1 MELRHLSGVR
11 ATIDRGMSAA
21 SLLLLCLLAL
31 LAHAPGALALD
42 IVAVNP
48 EAPAIDLTGNL
59 DSWPRHG
66 DRIQVSTAPGAD
78 GIVRRIEV
86 RASES
91 GRTASWVVLALANNS
106 DEQLDR
112 ILVAP
117 HFRLVGSGILQPDL
131 GSTRIVAITPSQGF
145 RPERQEAPDADIYQ
159 ITLDPGTVVT
169 YVVELT
175 GEALPQLRLW
185 KPEAYKDKSNSL
197 TLYQGMVL
205 GIAGLLALF
214 LTILF
219 VVRGTLMF
227 PSAATMAWAVL
238 AYLCIDFGFWHKL
251 FYAARADDQLF
262 RAGAETIIAGSL
274 VLFFFVYLGFGRW
287 RLRLL
292 TAVVLWCGFIA
303 MILALAAL
311 DPTSAAGLS
320 RIIMGG
326 AGVGGLVVL
335 LLLSLRGYDRAIL
348 LIPTWLL
355 LLGWL
360 FGGWLVVTGRIEN
373 DLAAPALN
381 GGMVLVVLL
390 IGLTVM
396 QHAFAGVAIGTGF
409 LPDLQR
415 KALALIGAGDF
426 VFDWDVPRDRLFVGT
441 EIADRL
447 GVGHEQMSGSIR
459 KWHEMLHA
467 ADRDRFRA
475 TLETVVELRRG
486 RVQRDVRLRAAD
498 GHYLWVRCKLRPIL
512 GADGEIQRI
521 VGTLTDVT
529 DAKTSEE
536 RMLHD
541 AVHDNLTGLPNRELF
556 LDRLDVAMM
565 RSRENEGPKPSVFVI
580 DIDRFRQV
588 NDSIGIAGGDGVLL
602 TLARR
607 LQRLLKPQDTLARL
621 SGDQFGLILTSET
634 EQPRIEAV
642 SDGVRKAVRAPM
654 SFAGK
659 EMFLT
664 ATIGMSRYDGSKR
677 RREELLEDAEI
688 AMFYAKRLG
697 PDRTESYRPIM
708 RSSGADRLS
717 LSSELRRSI
726 QAGEID
732 LAYQPIVRLSDK
744 RIAGFEAL
752 ARWDHPRFG
761 RLNPQE
767 FIEIAEENG
776 LIVEIGLLA
785 LDKATRQLAIWQ
797 KTVGADRELFT
808 SVNISSR
815 QLLRHDLVND
825 VKSVLTRNGL
835 EGRALKLELTES
847 IVMENPEHAA
857 KILEKV
863 RETGASLALDDFGT
877 GYSSLSYLQR
887 FPFDTV
893 KIDKSFVHNNGSGNK
908 PVILRS
914 IIGLAHDL
922 GMDVVAEGAES
933 DRDAAELAKL
943 GCEFAQGYYFGRP
956 MSADEA
962 HRLLAYNANTRH

>member
-1 MELRHLSGVR
+1 MKSPAPWALFGFVFACLSFV
-11 ATIDRGMSAA
+11 
-21 SLLLLCLLAL
+21 LAL
-31 LAHAPGALALD
+31 AAPAHALD
-42 IVAVNP
+42 TVTVRP
-48 EAPAIDLTGNL
+48 EAAAIDLTHTV
-59 DSWPRHG
+59 DEWPRHG
-66 DRIQVSTAPGAD
+66 DRIQVSTAPGPD

-86 RASES
+86 RASET
-91 GRTASWVVLALANNS
+91 GKTASWVVFALGNNS

-117 HFRLVGSGILQPDL
+117 HFRLAGSGVLRPDL
-131 GSTRIVAITPSQGF
+131 GSSRIAAITPSQGF
-145 RPERQEAPDADIYQ
+145 RPDRQEAPDADIYL

-175 GEALPQLRLW
+175 GDRLPQLRLW
-185 KPEAYKDKSNSL
+185 KEEAYKDKANSL

-219 VVRGTLMF
+219 VVRGTMMF
-227 PSAATMAWAVL
+227 PAAAAMAWAVL
-238 AYLCIDFGFWHKL
+238 AYMCIDFGFWHKL
-251 FYAARADDQLF
+251 FSVTRADDQLF
-262 RAGAETIIAGSL
+262 RASAETIIAGSL
-274 VLFFFVYLGFGRW
+274 VLFFFVYLGFGKW

-292 TAVVLWCGFIA
+292 TAVVIWCGIIA
-303 MILALAAL
+303 LILALAAI
-311 DPTSAAGLS
+311 DPSTAAGLS
-320 RIIMGG
+320 RMILGI
-326 AGVGGLVVL
+326 AGIAGLVVL
-335 LLLSLRGYDRAIL
+335 LFLSLRGYDRAIL
-348 LIPTWLL
+348 LVPTWLL

-360 FGGWLVVTGRIEN
+360 FGSWLIVTGRIEN

-381 GGMVLVVLL
+381 GGMALVILL

-415 KALALIGAGDF
+415 KALALIGAGDY
-426 VFDWDVPRDRLFVGT
+426 VFDWDVARDRLFVGS

-447 GVGHEQMSGSIR
+447 GVSSEQINGSVR
-459 KWHEMLHA
+459 KWHDVLHA

-486 RVQRDVRLRAAD
+486 RVQQDIRLRSAD
-498 GHYLWVRCKLRPIL
+498 GHYLWVRTKLRPIL

-521 VGTLTDVT
+521 VGTLTDIT

-536 RMLHD
+536 RLLHD

-556 LDRLDVAMM
+556 LDRLDASLM
-565 RSRENEGPKPSVFVI
+565 RARDGEGPNPAVFVI
-580 DIDRFRQV
+580 DIDKFRQV

-621 SGDQFGLILTSET
+621 SGDQFGLILVSET
-634 EQPRIEAV
+634 ETARVEALAE
-642 SDGVRKAVRAPM
+642 GARKAVRAPM

-664 ATIGMSRYDGSKR
+664 ATIGIAKFDGSKR

-717 LSSELRRSI
+717 MSSELRRSI

-732 LAYQPIVRLSDK
+732 LVYQPIVRLADK

-752 ARWDHPRFG
+752 ARWNHPRFG

-785 LDKATRQLAIWQ
+785 MDKAASQLTAWQ
-797 KTVGADRELFT
+797 KTVGEERQIFA
-808 SVNISSR
+808 SVNMSSK

-835 EGRALKLELTES
+835 DAGALKLELTES

-857 KILEKV
+857 KILAKV
-863 RETGASLALDDFGT
+863 RETGAGLALDDFGT

-893 KIDKSFVHNNGSGNK
+893 KIDKSFVRQNGSGAR
-908 PVILRS
+908 PVILKS
-914 IIGLAHDL
+914 MVGLAHDL

-933 DRDAAELAKL
+933 DRDAAELATL

-962 HRLLAYNANTRH
+962 HRLLAYNSNTKH

>member
-1 MELRHLSGVR
+1 ML
-11 ATIDRGMSAA
+11 AA
-21 SLLLLCLLAL
+21 WLVALVWLAAP
-31 LAHAPGALALD
+31 AHALD
-42 IVAVNP
+42 TINVRP
-48 EAPAIDLTGNL
+48 EAQAIDLTASL
-59 DSWPRHG
+59 DEWPRHG
-66 DRIQVSTAPGAD
+66 ERIQISTAPGTD

-86 RASES
+86 RATEP
-91 GRTASWVVLALANNS
+91 GRSTSWVVFALGNSS

-117 HFRLVGSGILQPDL
+117 HFRLAGSGTFQPDL
-131 GSTRIVAITPSQGF
+131 GSSRITAITPSQGF
-145 RPERQEAPDADIYQ
+145 RPDRQEAPDADIFL
-159 ITLDPGTVVT
+159 ITLDPGSVVT

-175 GEALPQLRLW
+175 GDRLPQLRLW
-185 KPEAYKDKSNSL
+185 EEQAYKDKANSL

-205 GIAGLLALF
+205 GISGLLALF

-219 VVRGTLMF
+219 VVRGTMMF
-227 PSAATMAWAVL
+227 PAAAALAWAVL

-251 FYAARADDQLF
+251 FSATRADDQVF
-262 RAGAETIIAGSL
+262 RAGAEAIIAGSL
-274 VLFFFVYLGFGRW
+274 VLFYFVYLGFGRW

-292 TAVVLWCGFIA
+292 TGVVVWCGIVA
-303 MILALAAL
+303 LILALAAI
-311 DPTSAAGLS
+311 DPSSAAGLS
-320 RIIMGG
+320 RMILAA
-326 AGVGGLVVL
+326 AGLAGLVIV

-355 LLGWL
+355 LGAWL
-360 FGGWLVVTGRIEN
+360 FGAWLVVTGRIQN

-381 GGMVLVVLL
+381 GGLVMVVLL
-390 IGLTVM
+390 LGLTVM
-396 QHAFAGVAIGTGF
+396 QHAFAGVTIGSGF
-409 LPDLQR
+409 MPDLQR
-415 KALALIGAGDF
+415 KALALIGAGDY
-426 VFDWDVPRDRLFVGT
+426 VFDWDVARDRLFVGS

-447 GVGHEQMSGSIR
+447 GIPPEQLVGSIR
-459 KWHEMLHA
+459 KWHDVLHA

-486 RVQRDVRLRAAD
+486 RVQQDVRLRSAD
-498 GHYLWVRCKLRPIL
+498 GHYLWVRTKLRPIL

-529 DAKTSEE
+529 DSKTSEE

-556 LDRLDVAMM
+556 LDRLDVVMM
-565 RSRENEGPKPSVFVI
+565 RARESDGSKPTVFVI
-580 DIDRFRQV
+580 DIDKFRQI

-621 SGDQFGLILTSET
+621 SGDQFGLILVSET
-634 EQPRIEAV
+634 EQARVEALAE
-642 SDGVRKAVRAPM
+642 GVRKAVRAPM
-654 SFAGK
+654 SFAEK
-659 EMFLT
+659 ELFLT
-664 ATIGMSRYDGSKR
+664 ATIGIAKFDGSKR

-708 RSSGADRLS
+708 RSSGVDRLS

-732 LAYQPIVRLSDK
+732 MVYQPIVRLSDK

-785 LDKATRQLAIWQ
+785 MDKAAHQLTIWQ
-797 KTVGADRELFT
+797 KTVGEDRDIFA
-808 SVNISSR
+808 SVNMSSK
-815 QLLRHDLVND
+815 QLLRNDLIND

-835 EGRALKLELTES
+835 QGGSLKLELTES

-857 KILEKV
+857 KILAKV
-863 RETGASLALDDFGT
+863 RETGAGLALDDFGT

-893 KIDKSFVHNNGSGNK
+893 KIDKSFVRQNGSGAR

-914 IIGLAHDL
+914 IVALAHDL

-933 DRDAAELAKL
+933 DRDAAELAAL

-962 HRLLAYNANTRH
+962 HRLLTYNTNTKQQAKAQAKQASAARA